1 MPLLLLLLDHGL
13 PFQEEPAPEQEMSKQ
28 EIKKSRSR
36 TRDLMGPKVPASTLH
51 KKYWDDEQEEKE
63 EGDDAGGDG
72 HEVLH
77 LHLHHGGALAQGL
90 DDQGV
95 VGSGRACPVLRR
107 AHVRPVL
114 GQGGVHDQ
122 QLASARREK
131 NWPKKMTKK
140 LRKFFCTWQLC
151 HPPATGLLSAWGGD

>member
-1 MPLLLLLLDHGL
+1 
-13 PFQEEPAPEQEMSKQ
+13 
-28 EIKKSRSR
+28 
-36 TRDLMGPKVPASTLH
+36 MGPKVPASTLH
-51 KKYWDDEQEEKE
+51 KKYRDDQQEEKE
-63 EGDDAGGDG
+63 EGDDAGGHG

-107 AHVRPVL
+107 AHVRTIL

-122 QLASARREK
+122 QLAPTGEK
-131 NWPKKMTKK
+131 GDKKK
-140 LRKFFCTWQLC
+140 
-151 HPPATGLLSAWGGD
+151 

>member
-1 MPLLLLLLDHGL
+1 MELVEARVLEVDTTCLEESFPSGSNVALMRHLLLLLDHGL

-36 TRDLMGPKVPASTLH
+36 TRNLMGPKVPASALH
-51 KKYWDDEQEEKE
+51 KKYGDDEQEEKE

-122 QLASARREK
+122 QLAPAQRERWS
-131 NWPKKMTKK
+131 N
-140 LRKFFCTWQLC
+140 
-151 HPPATGLLSAWGGD
+151 D

>member
-13 PFQEEPAPEQEMSKQ
+13 PFLEEPAPEQKKSKQ
-28 EIKKSRSR
+28 EIKKSRSG
-36 TRDLMGPKVPASTLH
+36 TRNLVGPEVPASALH
-51 KKYWDDEQEEKE
+51 KKYRDDQQEEEE
-63 EGDDAGGDG
+63 EGDHAGGDG
-72 HEVLH
+72 HKVLH

-114 GQGGVHDQ
+114 GQGGVQDQ
-122 QLASARREK
+122 QLAPGRREK
-131 NWPKKMTKK
+131 LPKVEKMKK
-140 LRKFFCTWQLC
+140 KKIFGTWQLC
-151 HPPATGLLSAWGGD
+151 HPPAAGLLSAWEGFK

>member
-1 MPLLLLLLDHGL
+1 
-13 PFQEEPAPEQEMSKQ
+13 
-28 EIKKSRSR
+28 
-36 TRDLMGPKVPASTLH
+36 MGPKMPASALH
-51 KKYWDDEQEEKE
+51 KKDGDDQQEEKE

-72 HEVLH
+72 HKVLH

-114 GQGGVHDQ
+114 GQGRVQDQ
-122 QLASARREK
+122 QLAPARTER
-131 NWPKKMTKK
+131 
-140 LRKFFCTWQLC
+140 
-151 HPPATGLLSAWGGD
+151 